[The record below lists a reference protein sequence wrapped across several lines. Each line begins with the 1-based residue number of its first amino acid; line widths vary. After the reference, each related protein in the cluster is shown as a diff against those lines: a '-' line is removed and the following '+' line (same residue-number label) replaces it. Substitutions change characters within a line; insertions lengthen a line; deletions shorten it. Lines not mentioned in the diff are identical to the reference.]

1 METKTMETKTMKTKT
16 LEEKVR
22 TVILEDIK
30 ILADDAWRNPVDY
43 NINKLFAS
51 VEYLKKTLN
60 NDIAVSPRTK
70 WMESQPLLKGS
81 NWYDNPV
88 TVNDMLTS
96 R

>member
-1 METKTMETKTMKTKT
+1 METKNMETKT

-30 ILADDAWRNPVDY
+30 ILADEAWRNPIDC

-60 NDIAVSPRTK
+60 NDIAVSPRIK
-70 WMESQPLLKGS
+70 SLLQGP
-81 NWYDNPV
+81 NWNNNPV
-88 TVNDMLTS
+88 TVNDMLKKS
-96 R
+96 FL

>member
-1 METKTMETKTMKTKT
+1 METKTMETKTMEPKT

-60 NDIAVSPRTK
+60 NDIAASPRTT
-70 WMESQPLLKGS
+70 WMESQPILRGQEWPSDAIMAK
-81 NWYDNPV
+81 Y
-88 TVNDMLTS
+88 TS
-96 R
+96 ASK

>member
-1 METKTMETKTMKTKT
+1 METKNMETKT

-30 ILADDAWRNPVDY
+30 ILADEAWRNPIDY

-60 NDIAVSPRTK
+60 NDIAASPRTT
-70 WMESQPLLKGS
+70 WRESQPILKAQEWPNDAIMS
-81 NWYDNPV
+81 NY
-88 TVNDMLTS
+88 TS
-96 R
+96 LSK

>member
-1 METKTMETKTMKTKT
+1 METKNMETKT

-30 ILADDAWRNPVDY
+30 ILADEAWRNPIDC

-60 NDIAVSPRTK
+60 NDIAVSPRIK
-70 WMESQPLLKGS
+70 SLLKGP